1 MGDLVPILAKQ
12 LERTVMDSDSGPDRR
27 GIADRRSGM
36 DTRSA
41 VEKQLLGERRSGVDR
56 RTERTAHQTG
66 VKPADEQLALFARRL
81 KRALA
86 NEKGRDFFG
95 VMRGEDDFAIYP
107 EVLRTLE
114 WLEALVKE
122 AGSETGQ
129 IADQKVTIRKAAFRR
144 D

>member
-1 MGDLVPILAKQ
+1 
-12 LERTVMDSDSGPDRR
+12 
-27 GIADRRSGM
+27 M
-36 DTRSA
+36 DTRSE
-41 VEKQLLGERRSGVDR
+41 VEKQPLGERRSGLDR
-56 RTERTAHQTG
+56 RTERTVHLTG

-107 EVLRTLE
+107 EVLRTL
-114 WLEALVKE
+114 LEALVKE

>member
-1 MGDLVPILAKQ
+1 
-12 LERTVMDSDSGPDRR
+12 MDSDSGPSGRV
-27 GIADRRSGM
+27 IADRRSGL
-36 DTRSA
+36 DTRPA
-41 VEKQLLGERRSGVDR
+41 VEKQFLGERRSGVDR
-56 RTERTAHQTG
+56 RTERTTNQAG
-66 VKPADEQLALFARRL
+66 GKPADEQLALFVRRL

-129 IADQKVTIRKAAFRR
+129 IADQKVTIRKAALRR